1 MAQQGERAGR
11 LAGRLA
17 GKVAFITG
25 AGAGIGRA
33 AARLFAQEGAAV
45 VIAEKNALA
54 GDLVA
59 KEIEAGGGRALAVET
74 DVSDEASVE
83 RAVGAAIGRFGAI
96 HVLFNCAGGSI
107 PEDAPVA
114 DVDLSVWDH
123 TIGLDLK
130 GTFLCCRHVIP
141 EIVAAG
147 GGSVVN
153 SSSVVALRGSSAHVY
168 SSAKGGIL
176 ALTRALAATYGK
188 QNVRV
193 NAICPGIVLS
203 DRIKAR
209 MGTGLKEQAARN
221 GLSLDDHP
229 FALGEPIDIAR
240 VALFLASDESRMI
253 HGATIPAEGG
263 MAAY

>member
-1 MAQQGERAGR
+1 MAGS
-11 LAGRLA
+11 GRLA

-33 AARLFAQEGAAV
+33 SARLFAEEGASV
-45 VIAEKNALA
+45 VIAEKNAEA
-54 GDLVA
+54 GALVA
-59 KEIEAGGGRALAVET
+59 KEIEAAGGRALAVAT
-74 DVSDEASVE
+74 DVTDEDSVV
-83 RAVGAAIGRFGAI
+83 RAVEAAVARFGAI

-107 PEDAPVA
+107 PQDGFVT

-123 TIGLDLK
+123 SIGLDLK

-141 EIVAAG
+141 RMIAAG
-147 GGSVVN
+147 GGSIVN
-153 SSSVVALRGSSAHVY
+153 SSSVVALQGHPIHVY
-168 SSAKGGIL
+168 SAAKGGVL
-176 ALTRALAATYGK
+176 ALTRSLASTYGK

-203 DRIKAR
+203 ERIKAR
-209 MGTGLKEQAARN
+209 MQTGLLEPAKAR
-221 GLSLDDHP
+221 GYSTAEHP
-229 FALGEPIDIAR
+229 FSIGEPIDIAR

-263 MAAY
+263 MSAY